1 MSARQR
7 SGARTARSMIM
18 LVCMIGWAGVP
29 GLSDLSGLAAS
40 ATPAF
45 AQSALQR
52 TPNLS
57 GGWIGPA
64 GAAHFNFIHRFAA
77 SDAPERKVSSAP
89 TFLLA
94 YAPGERILLGT
105 HYATNST
112 VVPRFPNE
120 WEVFGRVSLLAA
132 DRGAPL
138 GIALQGGYNAAAE
151 SADGAAQAT
160 RSIGP
165 FGLLAAVRAFSDAY
179 GTGETGVALAGGAT
193 LRLGPIALAGDAAT
207 LVEGPEDEDAA
218 WSLGLQLPLP
228 YTPHTFS
235 LHATSTNT
243 ATLQGASR
251 GTDIVRYGFEFT
263 VPITLRRYFGGRDS
277 GAAPDR
283 PAPVGPEAATDDLE
297 PVAQVEDTPGGA
309 SPDTVVIDVQNL
321 EFRSERVEVTPGT
334 VVRWVN
340 LDPVQH
346 TITFEELEVDS
357 GLIEPG
363 ESWERTFEAEGE
375 HAYTC
380 TPHPFMEAVLVV
392 RPAGDADPGSGGQP
406 DEGMDG
412 PGEDGTEWGR

>member
-1 MSARQR
+1 MNRYRRRAFHSV
-7 SGARTARSMIM
+7 MM
-18 LVCMIGWAGVP
+18 VVCMLAAT
-29 GLSDLSGLAAS
+29 GLSDLSGLAAT
-40 ATPAF
+40 ATPVA
-45 AQSALQR
+45 AQSVLQR

-64 GAAHFNFIHRFAA
+64 GAAHFNFIHRFGA

-94 YAPGERILLGT
+94 YAPGERVLLGT

-132 DRGAPL
+132 DRGAPFD
-138 GIALQGGYNAAAE
+138 IALQGGYNAAAE
-151 SADGAAQAT
+151 SADGAAQAA
-160 RSIGP
+160 RSFGP
-165 FGLLAAVRAFSDAY
+165 IGLLAAVRAFSDAY
-179 GTGETGVALAGGAT
+179 GTGETGVAFAGGAT

-251 GTDIVRYGFEFT
+251 GTDRVRYGFEFT

-277 GAAPDR
+277 GAAADR
-283 PAPVGPEAATDDLE
+283 PAPVEPDAPTDAREPAA
-297 PVAQVEDTPGGA
+297 PSEDATRGA
-309 SPDTVVIDVQNL
+309 APDTVVIEIQNL
-321 EFRSERVEVTPGT
+321 AFQSERVEVTAGT

-357 GLIEPG
+357 GLFDPG

-380 TPHPFMEAVLVV
+380 TPHPFMGAVLVV
-392 RPAGDADPGSGGQP
+392 RPAGNGDSGADDEADDGADDEDHGGSMSSQ
-406 DEGMDG
+406 
-412 PGEDGTEWGR
+412 